1 MGPKRGREEMNFVA
15 DHHCEAVR
23 DDIGCDLG
31 NTDLKNCLKVSKY
44 SVFVSCSSFA
54 SLKIYF

>member
-1 MGPKRGREEMNFVA
+1 MNFVA

-54 SLKIYF
+54 SLKEIYF